1 MKVKPADTKMSV
13 DDPAIRMLFRQPNS
27 LVATWHIHP
36 SWKKRLEET
45 FNMPWSDLPF
55 ALRLYDIT
63 EREVKE
69 DGLDSY
75 VDYGINH
82 ESGEWILF
90 GIERGRTYCVDLGV
104 RMLGGRFYSI
114 SRSNPVEVPL

>member
-1 MKVKPADTKMSV
+1 MKVKPADKRSV

-27 LVATWHIHP
+27 LVATWDIHP
-36 SWKKRLEET
+36 STKKRLEEM
-45 FNMPWSDLPF
+45 FNIPWSDLPF
-55 ALRLYDIT
+55 ALRLYDVT
-63 EREVKE
+63 EREVKD

-104 RMLGGRFYSI
+104 RMLGGRFYPI
-114 SRSNPVEVPL
+114 SRSNPVEVPS